1 MISKRPSQKL
11 GTLVPTRATVIAAVS
26 TVEPCRAAAMMPSG
40 TPSSTATASPASASS
55 KVALSRSTISSPTGR
70 PWR

>member
-11 GTLVPTRATVIAAVS
+11 GTLVPKSATVMAAVS
-26 TVEPCRAAAMMPSG
+26 IADPWRAAATRPSG
-40 TPSSTATASPASASS
+40 TPSSTATASPARASS
-55 KVALSRSTISSPTGR
+55 TVARRRSTISSPTGN